1 MGHYKTFG
9 EELAAQPEIGPIDR
23 VTWSWT
29 AMAAR
34 SALACTLSLALC
46 ALSSCKKEDKSNRQ
60 PPQTAAP
67 DSPKPVPTPQ
77 SFQTKRT
84 PVSLTDRNAEPTVLS
99 TPPPDM
105 FDLKAHPNAS
115 ILTAMDI
122 NKLSESE
129 RQFGIAPRRTKDVEY
144 ADGVIVMEEG
154 DKAIRSMA
162 GDGMHWTFDANSPHV
177 DEFQEGKIVF
187 ATGRAVGR
195 IVGLKCQGDSVTA
208 FLAPVQLTDVIK
220 KGHFAMSQKVDVA
233 NMLTYV
239 APDFPQPPD
248 ELVGGTKTS
257 SNDEEN
263 DPQLERA
270 VVVSRFHNGR
280 WVPTSVAQT
289 YGDGRRVT
297 YQKMGKKWFNGR
309 VSLANV
315 SLSRL
320 ADPLQRVRLS
330 TVPSSPALP
339 AMPPLPMPAQISG
352 GGASKNATVQLDGDD
367 VRTKAEAS
375 NSGIGLQFY
384 YHKNGVNIFSE
395 CLLRVI
401 NARVD
406 FELNITDKGI
416 ETAGV
421 RVDGDLGIVMQAAAA
436 SEQNFSANLHK
447 TVYEPIDFSIPLGL
461 NAAAG
466 VPFSITFGSY
476 LRLETGFSA
485 KTSKL
490 AAEGLYTF
498 GGGVWAGMKNYQWSV
513 SAAGHPQAEKDLG
526 VTTTGISIGI
536 NSLVV
541 AASIRAMVGIGAFGF
556 STGVF
561 VQVIFDGT
569 ILRGSD
575 IVSPIVGLA
584 PCRQGTIQA
593 FLYYGI
599 GYSLPHVFVEI
610 VNKLLALFTSYRLDE
625 EGTIAS
631 SKAADLF
638 HGGTQIPAHCASSG
652 TGGS

>member
-1 MGHYKTFG
+1 MGRCKTSAR
-9 EELAAQPEIGPIDR
+9 ELSARTALVPAGRGIS
-23 VTWSWT
+23 SWT
-29 AMAAR
+29 ATSVRGAI
-34 SALACTLSLALC
+34 ACTLSLALC
-46 ALSSCKKEDKSNRQ
+46 ALSGCKKEDKSNRQ
-60 PPQTAAP
+60 PPETIAA
-67 DSPKPVPTPQ
+67 DSAKPIPAPQ
-77 SFQTKRT
+77 SSQAKRT
-84 PVSLTDRNAEPTVLS
+84 RVSLTDRKAEPTMLS

-105 FDLKAHPNAS
+105 FDLKAHPDAS
-115 ILTAMDI
+115 ILTALDI

-129 RQFGIAPRRTKDVEY
+129 RQFGIAPGRTKDVEY

-177 DEFQEGKIVF
+177 NEFQEGKIVF

-195 IVGLKCQGDSVTA
+195 IVGLNRQGNSVTA

-220 KGHFAMSQKVDVA
+220 RGHFAMSQKVDVA

-248 ELVGGTKTS
+248 ELVGGSKTS
-257 SNDEEN
+257 SNNEEN
-263 DPQLERA
+263 DSQLQRT
-270 VVVSRFHNGR
+270 VVISRFQNGR
-280 WVPTSVAQT
+280 WSPASVAQT

-297 YQKMGKKWFNGR
+297 YQRMGRKWSQAR

-315 SLSRL
+315 SRSRL
-320 ADPLQRVRLS
+320 ADPLRRVRL
-330 TVPSSPALP
+330 TMAVPGSPAIP
-339 AMPPLPMPAQISG
+339 AMPPLPLPTQASG
-352 GGASKNATVQLDGDD
+352 AGSGKTVQLDGDD
-367 VRTKAEAS
+367 VRTQAVAS

-384 YHKNGVNIFSE
+384 YIKNGINIYAE

-406 FELNITDKGI
+406 FDLNITDKGI

-421 RVDGDLGIVMQAAAA
+421 RVDGDLGIVLNADAA
-436 SEQNFSANLHK
+436 SQQNFSANLHK
-447 TVYEPIDFSIPLGL
+447 TIYEPIDFSIPLGL

-490 AAEGLYTF
+490 TAQGLYTF
-498 GGGVWAGMKNYQWSV
+498 GGGIWAGMKDYKWSV

-526 VTTTGISIGI
+526 VTTTGISVGI

-561 VQVIFDGT
+561 VQIIFDGT

-584 PCRQGTIQA
+584 PCRQGTIEA

-610 VNKLLALFTSYRLDE
+610 VNQLLAIFTSYRLDD

-638 HGGTQIPAHCASSG
+638 HGKTQIPGNCASPAN
-652 TGGS
+652 GGS

>member
-1 MGHYKTFG
+1 MNQSRTIRWAV
-9 EELAAQPEIGPIDR
+9 L
-23 VTWSWT
+23 VV
-29 AMAAR
+29 
-34 SALACTLSLALC
+34 LSMNLW
-46 ALSSCKKEDKSNRQ
+46 ALSGCKKKDEQPSQNAATANSGAGRPSQPSQVKS
-60 PPQTAAP
+60 
-67 DSPKPVPTPQ
+67 TPL
-77 SFQTKRT
+77 
-84 PVSLTDRNAEPTVLS
+84 VSLTDRNAQPTVMA

-105 FDLKAHPNAS
+105 FDLKAHPDAS

-122 NKLSESE
+122 NKLSETE

-144 ADGVIVMEEG
+144 ADGVILMEEG

-177 DEFQEGKIVF
+177 NEFQEGKIVF

-195 IVGLKCQGDSVTA
+195 IVGLQRQGGSVTA

-257 SNDEEN
+257 SNFEEN
-263 DPQLERA
+263 DSQVERA
-270 VVVSRFHNGR
+270 VVVSRFNNGR

-297 YQKMGKKWFNGR
+297 YQKMGEKWSSGR

-320 ADPLQRVRLS
+320 VNPVQRLRLGMP
-330 TVPSSPALP
+330 VPSSPLLP
-339 AMPPLPMPAQISG
+339 AMPPLPPPAHAST
-352 GGASKNATVQLDGDD
+352 GGASKDATVRLDGDD
-367 VRTKAEAS
+367 VRTKAVAS

-384 YHKNGVNIFSE
+384 YHKNGVNIFTE

-401 NARVD
+401 DAKVD

-421 RVDGDLGIVMQAAAA
+421 RVDGDLGIVMQAEAA

-447 TVYEPIDFSIPLGL
+447 TIYEPIDFSIPLGL
-461 NAAAG
+461 NAVAG
-466 VPFSITFGSY
+466 VPFSVTFGSY

-490 AAEGLYTF
+490 TAEGLYTF

-513 SAAGHPQAEKDLG
+513 SAAGHPQAQKDLG
-526 VTTTGISIGI
+526 VTTAGVSVGI
-536 NSLVV
+536 NSLIV

-575 IVSPIVGLA
+575 VVTPIVGLP

-610 VNKLLALFTSYRLDE
+610 VNQLLALFTSYRLEE

-638 HGGTQIPAHCASSG
+638 HGITQIPANCASSAK
-652 TGGS
+652 GGG

>member
-1 MGHYKTFG
+1 
-9 EELAAQPEIGPIDR
+9 
-23 VTWSWT
+23 
-29 AMAAR
+29 
-34 SALACTLSLALC
+34 
-46 ALSSCKKEDKSNRQ
+46 
-60 PPQTAAP
+60 
-67 DSPKPVPTPQ
+67 
-77 SFQTKRT
+77 
-84 PVSLTDRNAEPTVLS
+84 
-99 TPPPDM
+99 M
-105 FDLKAHPNAS
+105 FDLKAHPDAS

-154 DKAIRSMA
+154 DKAIRSMG

-177 DEFQEGKIVF
+177 NEFQEGKIVF

-195 IVGLKCQGDSVTA
+195 IVGLQRQGDSVTA

-257 SNDEEN
+257 SNYEEN
-263 DPQLERA
+263 DSQLERA

-289 YGDGRRVT
+289 YGDGRRIT
-297 YQKMGKKWFNGR
+297 YQKMGKKWSNGR

-320 ADPLQRVRLS
+320 ADPLQRVRF
-330 TVPSSPALP
+330 TMPIAAEPAIP
-339 AMPPLPMPAQISG
+339 AMPPLPMPAQISV
-352 GGASKNATVQLDGDD
+352 GGAIDKVLNLDGDD

-384 YHKNGVNIFSE
+384 YHKNGVNIFAE

-401 NARVD
+401 NAKVD
-406 FELNITDKGI
+406 FDLNITNQGI

-421 RVDGDLGIVMQAAAA
+421 RVDGDLGIVMKAEAA
-436 SEQNFSANLHK
+436 SEQNFSQNLHK

-461 NAAAG
+461 NAVAG

-490 AAEGLYTF
+490 TAEGLYTF
-498 GGGVWAGMKNYQWSV
+498 GGGVWAGMKDYKWSV
-513 SAAGHPQAEKDLG
+513 SAAGHPQADEDLG
-526 VTTTGISIGI
+526 VTTKGISVGI

-561 VQVIFDGT
+561 VQIIFDGT

-610 VNKLLALFTSYRLDE
+610 VNKLLALFTSYHLED

-638 HGGTQIPAHCASSG
+638 HGRTEIPANCASS
-652 TGGS
+652 TKGGS

>member
-1 MGHYKTFG
+1 
-9 EELAAQPEIGPIDR
+9 
-23 VTWSWT
+23 
-29 AMAAR
+29 
-34 SALACTLSLALC
+34 
-46 ALSSCKKEDKSNRQ
+46 
-60 PPQTAAP
+60 
-67 DSPKPVPTPQ
+67 
-77 SFQTKRT
+77 
-84 PVSLTDRNAEPTVLS
+84 
-99 TPPPDM
+99 M
-105 FDLKAHPNAS
+105 FDLKAHPDAT
-115 ILTAMDI
+115 ILSAMDI
-122 NKLSESE
+122 NKLTESE

-154 DKAIRSMA
+154 DKAIRSMG

-177 DEFQEGKIVF
+177 NEFQEGRIVF

-195 IVGLKCQGDSVTA
+195 IVGLKRQGDSVTA

-220 KGHFAMSQKVDVA
+220 RGHFAMSQKVDVA

-248 ELVGGTKTS
+248 ELVGGVKPS
-257 SNDEEN
+257 SGDDDEHE
-263 DPQLERA
+263 PQLERA
-270 VVVSRFHNGR
+270 VVVSRFYQGR

-297 YQKMGKKWFNGR
+297 YQRMGEKWSTAR
-309 VSLANV
+309 VSLTNV
-315 SLSRL
+315 PVSTL
-320 ADPLQRVRLS
+320 ADPRRRARLS
-330 TVPSSPALP
+330 MPVPVSPVLP
-339 AMPPLPMPAQISG
+339 AMPPLPRPAQTAG
-352 GGASKNATVQLDGDD
+352 GGGGKNVPVSLDGSD
-367 VRTKAEAS
+367 VRTAAVAS

-395 CLLRVI
+395 CLLRVV

-421 RVDGDLGIVMQAAAA
+421 RVDGDLGIVMQAEAA

-490 AAEGLYTF
+490 TAEGLYTF
-498 GGGVWAGMKNYQWSV
+498 GGGIWAGMKNYRWSV

-526 VTTTGISIGI
+526 VTTTGISVGI

-561 VQVIFDGT
+561 VQTIFDGT

-575 IVSPIVGLA
+575 IASPIVGLP

-593 FLYYGI
+593 LLYYGI

-610 VNKLLALFTSYRLDE
+610 VNKLLSLFTSYRLDE

-631 SKAADLF
+631 SKPADLF
-638 HGGTQIPAHCASSG
+638 HGKTEIPANCASSAR
-652 TGGS
+652 GGH

>member
-1 MGHYKTFG
+1 M
-9 EELAAQPEIGPIDR
+9 
-23 VTWSWT
+23 
-29 AMAAR
+29 
-34 SALACTLSLALC
+34 
-46 ALSSCKKEDKSNRQ
+46 
-60 PPQTAAP
+60 
-67 DSPKPVPTPQ
+67 
-77 SFQTKRT
+77 
-84 PVSLTDRNAEPTVLS
+84 LS
-99 TPPPDM
+99 TPPPEM
-105 FDLKAHPNAS
+105 FDLKAHPDAS

-144 ADGVIVMEEG
+144 AEGVIVMEEG
-154 DKAIRSMA
+154 DKAIRLMA

-177 DEFQEGKIVF
+177 NEFQEGKSVF

-195 IVGLKCQGDSVTA
+195 IVGLKRQGDSVTA
-208 FLAPVQLTDVIK
+208 FLAPVQLTDEIK
-220 KGHFAMSQKVDVA
+220 RGHFAMSQKIDVA
-233 NMLTYV
+233 NMLTYA

-257 SNDEEN
+257 STYEDN
-263 DPQLERA
+263 DPQLDRA
-270 VVVSRFHNGR
+270 VVVSRFQNGR

-297 YQKMGKKWFNGR
+297 YQRMGKKWSNGR

-315 SLSRL
+315 SPSRL

-330 TVPSSPALP
+330 IPVPSSPALP
-339 AMPPLPMPAQISG
+339 AMPPLPVPGQISG

-367 VRTKAEAS
+367 VRTKGVAS

-416 ETAGV
+416 EPAGV
-421 RVDGDLGIVMQAAAA
+421 RVDGDLGIVMQAEAA
-436 SEQNFSANLHK
+436 SEQNFANLHK
-447 TVYEPIDFSIPLGL
+447 TFYEPIDFSIPLGL

-490 AAEGLYTF
+490 TAEGLYTF

-513 SAAGHPQAEKDLG
+513 SAVGHPHAEKDLG
-526 VTTTGISIGI
+526 VTTTGVSVGI

-575 IVSPIVGLA
+575 IASPIVGLP

-638 HGGTQIPAHCASSG
+638 HGRTEIPANCASSAK
-652 TGGS
+652 GGG

>member
-1 MGHYKTFG
+1 VNDSKAVQYG
-9 EELAAQPEIGPIDR
+9 
-23 VTWSWT
+23 
-29 AMAAR
+29 
-34 SALACTLSLALC
+34 LACLLSLVLC
-46 ALSSCKKEDKSNRQ
+46 ASSGCRKQQEQPGQQAAAANREATA
-60 PPQTAAP
+60 PPAQLKA
-67 DSPKPVPTPQ
+67 TPL
-77 SFQTKRT
+77 
-84 PVSLTDRNAEPTVLS
+84 VSLTDRNAHPAVLAS
-99 TPPPDM
+99 PPPDM
-105 FDLKAHPNAS
+105 FDLKAHPDAT
-115 ILTAMDI
+115 ILSAMDI
-122 NKLSESE
+122 NKLTDSE

-144 ADGVIVMEEG
+144 ADGVIVMETG

-177 DEFQEGKIVF
+177 NEFQPGRIVF

-195 IVGLKCQGDSVTA
+195 IVGLTRQGDSVTA

-220 KGHFAMSQKVDVA
+220 KGHFAMSQNIDVA

-248 ELVGGTKTS
+248 ELVGGAKTS
-257 SNDEEN
+257 RNDDSP

-270 VVVSRFHNGR
+270 VVVSRFYQGR

-297 YQKMGKKWFNGR
+297 YQKTGEKWANGR

-315 SLSRL
+315 PLSSWN
-320 ADPLQRVRLS
+320 DPHQRARLS
-330 TVPSSPALP
+330 MPVPDSPVLP
-339 AMPPLPMPAQISG
+339 VMPPLPLPADLSSG
-352 GGASKNATVQLDGDD
+352 GTRKEIPVSLDGND
-367 VRTKAEAS
+367 VRTAAVAS

-421 RVDGDLGIVMQAAAA
+421 RVDGDLGIVMQAEAA
-436 SEQNFSANLHK
+436 SEQNFSQNLHK
-447 TVYEPIDFSIPLGL
+447 TIYEPIDFSIPLGL

-490 AAEGLYTF
+490 TAEGVYTF
-498 GGGVWAGMKNYQWSV
+498 GGGIWAGMKNYQWSV

-526 VTTTGISIGI
+526 VTMTGISVGI
-536 NSLVV
+536 NSVV
-541 AASIRAMVGIGAFGF
+541 IAASIRAMVGIGAFGF

-561 VQVIFDGT
+561 VQTIFDGT

-575 IVSPIVGLA
+575 IASPIVGLQ
-584 PCRQGTIQA
+584 PCRQATIQA
-593 FLYYGI
+593 FLYYGV
-599 GYSLPHVFVEI
+599 GYSLPHVFTEI
-610 VNKLLALFTSYRLDE
+610 VNTLLSLFTSYRLDE

-631 SKAADLF
+631 SKPADLF
-638 HGGTQIPAHCASSG
+638 HGRTEIPANCASAARA
-652 TGGS
+652 GG

>member
-1 MGHYKTFG
+1 MNHSKG
-9 EELAAQPEIGPIDR
+9 
-23 VTWSWT
+23 V
-29 AMAAR
+29 R
-34 SALACTLSLALC
+34 SCLACAIVLALG
-46 ALSSCKKEDKSNRQ
+46 ASSACTSQHEQPRRQSPPGKSEPG
-60 PPQTAAP
+60 PPSQVK
-67 DSPKPVPTPQ
+67 STPL
-77 SFQTKRT
+77 
-84 PVSLTDRNAEPTVLS
+84 VSITDRNAEPTVLAA
-99 TPPPDM
+99 PPADM
-105 FDLKAHPNAS
+105 FDLKAHPDAT
-115 ILTAMDI
+115 ILSAMDI
-122 NKLSESE
+122 SKLTDSE
-129 RQFGIAPRRTKDVEY
+129 RQFGIAPRRTKGVEY
-144 ADGVIVMEEG
+144 ADGVIVMEQG

-177 DEFQEGKIVF
+177 DELQPGRIVF

-195 IVGLKCQGDSVTA
+195 IVGLTRQGDLVTA

-220 KGHFAMSQKVDVA
+220 KGHFAMSQPVDVA

-248 ELVGGTKTS
+248 EFVGGTKAS
-257 SNDEEN
+257 RNDEN
-263 DPQLERA
+263 DNAELERA
-270 VVVSRFHNGR
+270 VVVSRFEHGS
-280 WVPTSVAQT
+280 WVATSVAQT

-297 YQKMGKKWFNGR
+297 YQRAGEKWSIGH

-315 SLSRL
+315 PRSALSDARQRARL
-320 ADPLQRVRLS
+320 ATRVAD
-330 TVPSSPALP
+330 SPALP
-339 AMPPLPMPAQISG
+339 VMPPLPMPQTSG
-352 GGASKNATVQLDGDD
+352 AGAGKQVPVLLDGSD
-367 VRTKAEAS
+367 VRTAAVAS

-421 RVDGDLGIVMQAAAA
+421 RVDGDLGIEMQAEAA
-436 SEQNFSANLHK
+436 SEQNFSQNLHK

-485 KTSKL
+485 RTSKL
-490 AAEGLYTF
+490 TAEGLYTF
-498 GGGVWAGMKNYQWSV
+498 GGGIWAGMKNYRWSV

-526 VTTTGISIGI
+526 VTTTGISVGI

-561 VQVIFDGT
+561 VQTIFDGT

-575 IVSPIVGLA
+575 VASPIVGLP
-584 PCRQGTIQA
+584 PCRQATIQA

-599 GYSLPHVFVEI
+599 GYSLPHVFVDI
-610 VNKLLALFTSYRLDE
+610 VNKLLSLFTSYRLDE
-625 EGTIAS
+625 AGTIAS
-631 SKAADLF
+631 SKPADLF
-638 HGGTQIPAHCASSG
+638 HGETEIPARCASPAKA
-652 TGGS
+652 GG

>member
-1 MGHYKTFG
+1 MNQSRTIRWAVLVVLSMNLWVLSGCKKKDERTSQQSTTVDRDQDR
-9 EELAAQPEIGPIDR
+9 AAQP
-23 VTWSWT
+23 SQ
-29 AMAAR
+29 A
-34 SALACTLSLALC
+34 
-46 ALSSCKKEDKSNRQ
+46 KS
-60 PPQTAAP
+60 
-67 DSPKPVPTPQ
+67 KPL
-77 SFQTKRT
+77 
-84 PVSLTDRNAEPTVLS
+84 VSLTDRNAEPKVMAM
-99 TPPPDM
+99 PPPDM
-105 FDLKAHPNAS
+105 FDLKAHPDAS

-122 NKLSESE
+122 DKLSETE

-144 ADGVIVMEEG
+144 ADGVILMEEG

-177 DEFQEGKIVF
+177 NEFQEGKIVF

-195 IVGLKCQGDSVTA
+195 IVGLQRQGDSVTA

-248 ELVGGTKTS
+248 ELVGGTKAS
-257 SNDEEN
+257 SNFEEN
-263 DPQLERA
+263 DSQVERA

-280 WVPTSVAQT
+280 WVRTSVAQT

-297 YQKMGKKWFNGR
+297 YQKMGEKWSSGL

-315 SLSRL
+315 SLSTL
-320 ADPLQRVRLS
+320 VDPLRRVRLS
-330 TVPSSPALP
+330 MPVPGTPALP
-339 AMPPLPMPAQISG
+339 AMPPLPVPDG
-352 GGASKNATVQLDGDD
+352 PSKDATVRLDGDD
-367 VRTKAEAS
+367 VRTKAVAS

-384 YHKNGVNIFSE
+384 YHKNGVNIFAE

-401 NARVD
+401 DAKVD

-421 RVDGDLGIVMQAAAA
+421 RVDGDLGIVMQAEAA

-447 TVYEPIDFSIPLGL
+447 TIYEPIDFSIPLGL
-461 NAAAG
+461 NAVAG

-490 AAEGLYTF
+490 TAEGLYTF
-498 GGGVWAGMKNYQWSV
+498 GGGVWAGMKNYRWSV

-526 VTTTGISIGI
+526 VTTKGVSVGI
-536 NSLVV
+536 NSLIV

-575 IVSPIVGLA
+575 VVTPIVGLP

-610 VNKLLALFTSYRLDE
+610 VNQLLALFTSYRLEE

-638 HGGTQIPAHCASSG
+638 HGITQIPANCASSAK
-652 TGGS
+652 GGG

>member
-1 MGHYKTFG
+1 
-9 EELAAQPEIGPIDR
+9 
-23 VTWSWT
+23 
-29 AMAAR
+29 
-34 SALACTLSLALC
+34 LSG
-46 ALSSCKKEDKSNRQ
+46 CKKEDKSKQQ
-60 PPQTAAP
+60 PPETTAA
-67 DSPKPVPTPQ
+67 DSPKPVPQSPQ
-77 SFQTKRT
+77 AKRT
-84 PVSLTDRNAEPTVLS
+84 PVSLTDRNAKPTVLS

-105 FDLKAHPNAS
+105 FDLKAHPDAS

-129 RQFGIAPRRTKDVEY
+129 REFGIAPRRTKGVEY
-144 ADGVIVMEEG
+144 ADGVIIMEEG
-154 DKAIRSMA
+154 DKAIRSMD

-177 DEFQEGKIVF
+177 NEFQEGKIVF

-195 IVGLKCQGDSVTA
+195 IVGLKRQGDSVTA

-233 NMLTYV
+233 NMLTYS

-248 ELVGGTKTS
+248 EFVGGTKTS
-257 SNDEEN
+257 SNYEEN
-263 DPQLERA
+263 DPQLERT

-280 WVPTSVAQT
+280 WAPTSVAQT

-297 YQKMGKKWFNGR
+297 YQKMGKKWSSGR

-315 SLSRL
+315 SLSGL
-320 ADPLQRVRLS
+320 ADPLRRMRLS
-330 TVPSSPALP
+330 MPVPSSPAIP
-339 AMPPLPMPAQISG
+339 AMPPLPMPAQVSG
-352 GGASKNATVQLDGDD
+352 GGASKSVPVNLDGDD
-367 VRTKAEAS
+367 VRTQAVAS

-384 YHKNGVNIFSE
+384 YIKNGINVYAE

-401 NARVD
+401 DARVD

-421 RVDGDLGIVMQAAAA
+421 RIDGDLGIVLNTDAA
-436 SEQNFSANLHK
+436 SAQNFSANLHK
-447 TVYEPIDFSIPLGL
+447 TFYEPIDFSIPLGL
-461 NAAAG
+461 NAVAG
-466 VPFSITFGSY
+466 VPFSVTFGSF

-490 AAEGLYTF
+490 SAEGLYTF
-498 GGGVWAGMKNYQWSV
+498 GGGVWAGMKDYKWSV
-513 SAAGHPQAEKDLG
+513 SAAGHPQAVKDLG
-526 VTTTGISIGI
+526 VTTDGVSVGI
-536 NSLVV
+536 NSLIVT
-541 AASIRAMVGIGAFGF
+541 ASIRAMVGIGAFGF

-561 VQVIFDGT
+561 VQIIFDGT

-575 IVSPIVGLA
+575 IANPIVGLA
-584 PCRQGTIQA
+584 TCRQGTIQA

-610 VNKLLALFTSYRLDE
+610 MNKLLALFTSYRLDE

-631 SKAADLF
+631 SKPDDLF
-638 HGGTQIPAHCASSG
+638 HGITRYPANCAG
-652 TGGS
+652 KGGS

>member
-1 MGHYKTFG
+1 
-9 EELAAQPEIGPIDR
+9 
-23 VTWSWT
+23 
-29 AMAAR
+29 
-34 SALACTLSLALC
+34 
-46 ALSSCKKEDKSNRQ
+46 
-60 PPQTAAP
+60 
-67 DSPKPVPTPQ
+67 
-77 SFQTKRT
+77 
-84 PVSLTDRNAEPTVLS
+84 
-99 TPPPDM
+99 M
-105 FDLKAHPNAS
+105 FDLKAHPDAT
-115 ILTAMDI
+115 ILSAMDI
-122 NKLSESE
+122 NKLTESE

-177 DEFQEGKIVF
+177 SEFQEGRIVF

-195 IVGLKCQGDSVTA
+195 IVGLKREGDSVTA

-248 ELVGGTKTS
+248 ELVGGAKTS
-257 SNDEEN
+257 SRNDEEHE
-263 DPQLERA
+263 PELERA
-270 VVVSRFHNGR
+270 VVVSRSYQGR
-280 WVPTSVAQT
+280 WVQTSVAQT
-289 YGDGRRVT
+289 YADGRRIT
-297 YQKMGKKWFNGR
+297 YQKMGERWSTGR

-315 SLSRL
+315 PASTL
-320 ADPLQRVRLS
+320 ADPLRRARL
-330 TVPSSPALP
+330 TMPVPDSPSLP
-339 AMPPLPMPAQISG
+339 AMPPLPVLAQISG
-352 GGASKNATVQLDGDD
+352 GGARKVVPVDLDGSD
-367 VRTKAEAS
+367 VRTAAVAS

-395 CLLRVI
+395 CLLRVV

-421 RVDGDLGIVMQAAAA
+421 RVDGDLGIVMQAEAA
-436 SEQNFSANLHK
+436 SEQNFSQNLHK

-490 AAEGLYTF
+490 TAEGLYTF
-498 GGGVWAGMKNYQWSV
+498 GGGIWAGMKNYRWSV
-513 SAAGHPQAEKDLG
+513 GAAGHPQAEKDLG
-526 VTTTGISIGI
+526 VTTTGVSVGI

-561 VQVIFDGT
+561 VQTVFDGT

-575 IVSPIVGLA
+575 IASPIVGLP
-584 PCRQGTIQA
+584 PCRQATIQA

-599 GYSLPHVFVEI
+599 GYSLPHIFVEI
-610 VNKLLALFTSYRLDE
+610 VNRLLSLFTSYRLDE
-625 EGTIAS
+625 QGTIAS

-638 HGGTQIPAHCASSG
+638 HGRTEIPANCASSAK
-652 TGGS
+652 GSG

>member
-1 MGHYKTFG
+1 MSYHRVEGARNAKT
-9 EELAAQPEIGPIDR
+9 IR
-23 VTWSWT
+23 Y
-29 AMAAR
+29 
-34 SALACTLSLALC
+34 ALACALLLMLC
-46 ALSSCKKEDKSNRQ
+46 APSGCKKEDKPNST
-60 PPQTAAP
+60 PKTAA
-67 DSPKPVPTPQ
+67 DSSPAATPVAPQ
-77 SFQTKRT
+77 SQAKSK
-84 PVSLTDRNAEPTVLS
+84 PLVSITDRNAEPTVLAS
-99 TPPPDM
+99 PPPDI
-105 FDLKAHPNAS
+105 FNLNAHPDAS

-177 DEFQEGKIVF
+177 NEFQEGKIVF

-195 IVGLKCQGDSVTA
+195 VVGLQRQGDSVTA

-220 KGHFAMSQKVDVA
+220 RGHFAMSQKIDVE

-248 ELVGGTKTS
+248 ELVGGAKTA
-257 SNDEEN
+257 SNYEE
-263 DPQLERA
+263 DDSQLERT
-270 VVVSRFHNGR
+270 VVVSRFRNGR

-297 YQKMGKKWFNGR
+297 YQKMGKKWSNAR
-309 VSLANV
+309 LSVANV

-320 ADPLQRVRLS
+320 ANPLQRVRFNM
-330 TVPSSPALP
+330 PIPASPALP
-339 AMPPLPMPAQISG
+339 AMPPLPLPGQASPA
-352 GGASKNATVQLDGDD
+352 GAGKNVVNLDGDD
-367 VRTKAEAS
+367 VRTKAVAS

-384 YHKNGVNIFSE
+384 YIKNGINVYAE

-406 FELNITDKGI
+406 FDLNITDRGI

-421 RVDGDLGIVMQAAAA
+421 RVDGDLGIVLNTDA
-436 SEQNFSANLHK
+436 SSAQNFSANLHK

-461 NAAAG
+461 NGLAG

-490 AAEGLYTF
+490 SASGLYTF
-498 GGGVWAGMKNYQWSV
+498 GGGVWAGMKDYKWSV
-513 SAAGHPQAEKDLG
+513 SAAGHPEAVKDLG
-526 VTTTGISIGI
+526 VTADGISVGI

-561 VQVIFDGT
+561 VQIIFDGT

-575 IVSPIVGLA
+575 IANPIVGLA
-584 PCRQGTIQA
+584 TCRQGTIQA
-593 FLYYGI
+593 FLYYGV

-610 VNKLLALFTSYRLDE
+610 VNKLLSLFTSYRLDE

-638 HGGTQIPAHCASSG
+638 HGRTQYPANCASSG
-652 TGGS
+652 KGGS